1 MKSIIDE
8 IYSHILDKK
17 KEFTNQELL
26 REFFKIESDN
36 DDMAG
41 KIVEPLLKPDA
52 RFKQL
57 EDSKWTAVKKI
68 TVDQLPISEA
78 SFILFYIDD
87 IERPG
92 DRKLYKADDIF
103 SVLKSYSSFFL
114 YEGGT
119 IDEDIQVRD
128 VLKRAGRYIFLPY
141 DLSSLGLLKK
151 IYRVISPLQ
160 PEIITLSIKSLVSV
174 LFPGKQLKTWDDI
187 VKEFGIMN
195 FHSENPSSRV
205 KTLRHIFDYILN
217 IVGEK
222 GITKVEEL
230 IEFSIKGR
238 KKVDFSRY
246 DFDREYLKSIPR
258 MPGVYLFFNS
268 DGRVI
273 YVGKTNNLQIRINS
287 YFWNTGES
295 VEKIQGILDRLSG
308 IKYKVLGSD
317 LEALVQEYRLIDAH
331 KPRFNKQMNIP
342 ERPLDISDKIL
353 ILPSGMEGM
362 LKLYFLSNRIPLL
375 DHDFDCS
382 NTGTEVNDI
391 LKKIQKPAE
400 NVFDP
405 LKVIALFYMRRY
417 EESLNTID
425 IDRYG
430 SADKIVKALQ
440 LHCKN
445 LNEISRNRTLYI

>member
-1 MKSIIDE
+1 
-8 IYSHILDKK
+8 
-17 KEFTNQELL
+17 
-26 REFFKIESDN
+26 
-36 DDMAG
+36 
-41 KIVEPLLKPDA
+41 
-52 RFKQL
+52 
-57 EDSKWTAVKKI
+57 
-68 TVDQLPISEA
+68 
-78 SFILFYIDD
+78 
-87 IERPG
+87 
-92 DRKLYKADDIF
+92 
-103 SVLKSYSSFFL
+103 
-114 YEGGT
+114 
-119 IDEDIQVRD
+119 
-128 VLKRAGRYIFLPY
+128 LKRAGRYIFLPY
-141 DLSSLGLLKK
+141 DLRSLGRLKK

-246 DFDREYLKSIPR
+246 NFDREYLKSIPR
-258 MPGVYLFFNS
+258 MPGVYLFFNN